1 MIPTEKVFLLFDNDD
16 SLNLEEN
23 ELNSIYMR
31 LGMFNKIIEN
41 SSVIFLQVKAIF
53 KNMKNIEWDF
63 DKAVQTTNNIIFNK
77 AFFYIKDFN
86 IENDKH
92 IDSLK
97 CFNYNKV
104 LFNLNKSI
112 QFFETKEEY
121 EKCAFLF
128 KIKDWIEEERRSLI
142 P

>member
-1 MIPTEKVFLLFDNDD
+1 MIPAEKIFLLFDDD
-16 SLNLEEN
+16 SLVLEEN

-41 SSVIFLQVKAIF
+41 SSIIFFQVKAISNSI
-53 KNMKNIEWDF
+53 KNTEWNFNKAIEI
-63 DKAVQTTNNIIFNK
+63 TNNIIFNK

-86 IENDKH
+86 IEDDKH
-92 IDSLK
+92 IDALK

-104 LFNLNKSI
+104 LLNLNKSI
-112 QFFETKEEY
+112 QFFENKEEY
-121 EKCAFLF
+121 EKCAFLLR
-128 KIKDWIEEERRSLI
+128 IKNWIEEERRSLI